1 MSTVAVARSPAAV
14 ARPQWW
20 LGLMLLALHASLAW
34 GITDWWSR
42 ALLLAHFG
50 LFLLWQPVW
59 RGEADIESRYVF
71 LVVIVGF
78 LLSVWNNWWL
88 MAVWLAVLFGLI
100 GGSVP
105 GIAQRRQRLVSMLAA
120 LYLLSMLLMWVV
132 PHLFADQTFE
142 IAAALLAQHG
152 LTALPTILQSHPSLL
167 PVLLVQYGLPIL
179 PVAILLT
186 QVEASRST
194 GPQAVDLFYSV
205 ILFLLVAALVL
216 GSFVVKQV
224 SHGNYPLALAQT
236 LFAIA
241 VVLMA
246 LSWLWNPRG
255 GFAGLGHILSQ
266 YLLSLGLPFERW
278 VQRLADFAEQEAQPQ
293 RFLALSLEHILD
305 LPWVTGLQWE
315 TRVGQ
320 GEYGVK
326 SGYSAEFSFQDLRLR
341 IYTRWSLSPAVLLHL
356 KLLTQMVGHFY
367 EAKRREQV
375 QRQSAYTQAIYETGA
390 RLTHDVKNL
399 LQSLR
404 SLCAAVD
411 TSSPQQAQ
419 GLQALMQRQL
429 PQITQRLN
437 ATLDKLRT
445 PQPADVARVD
455 AAVWWQGLIQRYAG
469 RSIHFHLDGPP
480 RDVTL
485 PAELFDSVA
494 DNLIENAVN
503 KSADGTGLQVR
514 VTLSAAHGGTLTVCD
529 SGAAIAQS
537 TASQLFEAPV
547 PSHSGLGVGL
557 YHSARQAAQLGY
569 RLKLAANEPGTV
581 CFVLTREEG
590 EQP

>member
-1 MSTVAVARSPAAV
+1 MIAAAGAQSRLVA

-34 GITDWWSR
+34 GIADWWSR
-42 ALLLAHFG
+42 AFLLAHFG

-59 RGEADIESRYVF
+59 RGEANIESRYVF

-78 LLSVWNNWWL
+78 LLAAWNNWWL

-105 GIAQRRQRLVSMLAA
+105 GIVQRRQRLVSMLAA

-132 PHLFADQTFE
+132 PQLFADQTLGDTL
-142 IAAALLAQHG
+142 ALLAQHG
-152 LTALPTILQSHPSLL
+152 LAALPSLL
-167 PVLLVQYGLPIL
+167 QSRPDVLPALLVQYGLPIL
-179 PVAILLT
+179 PFAILFT
-186 QVEASRST
+186 QVETSRSAV
-194 GPQAVDLFYSV
+194 PLAVDLFYSV

-224 SHGNYPLALAQT
+224 SHGNYPVALAQT

-241 VVLMA
+241 LVLIA

-266 YLLSLGLPFERW
+266 YLMSLGLPFERW
-278 VQRLADFAEQEAQPQ
+278 VQRLAETAEQETQPQ

-315 TRVGQ
+315 ARLGQ
-320 GEYGVK
+320 GEFGVK
-326 SGYSAEFSFQDLRLR
+326 SGYSAEFSFQDLRLK

-404 SLCAAVD
+404 SLCAAVE
-411 TSSPQQAQ
+411 TSSAQQAQ

-437 ATLDKLRT
+437 ATLDKLRS
-445 PQPADVARVD
+445 PQQADAARVD
-455 AAVWWQGLIQRYAG
+455 FAVWWEGLIQRYAG
-469 RSIHFHLDGPP
+469 RNIHFQVDGPA
-480 RDVTL
+480 RDLKL

-494 DNLIENAVN
+494 DNLIENALS
-503 KSADGTGLQVR
+503 KSAADAGLQVR
-514 VTLSAAHGGTLTVCD
+514 VTLSAARGGTLTVCD
-529 SGAAIAQS
+529 NGAAIAK
-537 TASQLFEAPV
+537 TTESQLFEAPV
-547 PSHSGLGVGL
+547 PSQSGLGVGL
-557 YHSARQAAQLGY
+557 YHSAKQASQLGY
-569 RLKLAANEPGTV
+569 RLALAANEPGNV
-581 CFVLTREEG
+581 CFVLTREAG
-590 EQP
+590 AT

>member
-1 MSTVAVARSPAAV
+1 MSEVAATQVRV
-14 ARPQWW
+14 VGRPQWW

-59 RGEADIESRYVF
+59 RGEADIESRYVY

-78 LLSVWNNWWL
+78 LLAAWTTWWL
-88 MAVWLAVLFGLI
+88 MAAWLALLFGLI

-105 GIAQRRQRLVSMLAA
+105 GIAQRRQRMVSMLAA

-132 PHLFADQTFE
+132 PHLFADQTLE
-142 IAAALLAQHG
+142 DATAQLARQSVATWPAL
-152 LTALPTILQSHPSLL
+152 LQSHPSLL
-167 PVLLVQYGLPIL
+167 PVLLVQYGLPVL
-179 PVAILLT
+179 PIAILLT
-186 QVEASRST
+186 QVESSRST
-194 GPQAVDLFYSV
+194 VPLAVDLFYSV

-278 VQRLADFAEQEAQPQ
+278 VQRLAEFAEQETQPQ

-305 LPWVTGLQWE
+305 LPWVTGLRWE
-315 TRVGQ
+315 TRLGQ

-367 EAKRREQV
+367 EAKRREQI

-411 TSSPQQAQ
+411 SSSEQQAQ

-437 ATLDKLRT
+437 ATLDKLRS
-445 PQPADVARVD
+445 PQQADATRVG
-455 AAVWWQGLIQRYAG
+455 AAVWWEGLIQRHAG
-469 RSIHFHLDGPP
+469 RSIHFQMDGVP
-480 RDVTL
+480 RDLTL

-503 KSADGTGLQVR
+503 KSAAGAGLQVR
-514 VTLSAAHGGTLTVCD
+514 VTLSIARGGTLTVCD
-529 SGAAIAQS
+529 NGTAIAKS
-537 TASQLFEAPV
+537 TEMQLFEAPV
-547 PSHSGLGVGL
+547 PSPSGLGVGL
-557 YHSARQAAQLGY
+557 YHSAKQAAQLGY
-569 RLKLAANEPGTV
+569 RLALASNQPGMV
-581 CFVLTREEG
+581 CFVLTREGEG
-590 EQP
+590 T

>member
-1 MSTVAVARSPAAV
+1 VIAAAGAQSRLVA

-34 GITDWWSR
+34 GIADWWSR
-42 ALLLAHFG
+42 AFLLAHFG

-59 RGEADIESRYVF
+59 RGEANIESRYVF

-78 LLSVWNNWWL
+78 LLAAWNNWWL

-105 GIAQRRQRLVSMLAA
+105 GIVQRRQRMVSMLAA

-132 PHLFADQTFE
+132 PQLFADQTLGDTL
-142 IAAALLAQHG
+142 ALLAQHG
-152 LTALPTILQSHPSLL
+152 LAALPSLL
-167 PVLLVQYGLPIL
+167 QSRPDVLPALLVQYGLPIL
-179 PVAILLT
+179 PFAILFT
-186 QVEASRST
+186 QVETSRSAV
-194 GPQAVDLFYSV
+194 PLAVDLFYSV

-224 SHGNYPLALAQT
+224 SHGNYPVALAQT

-241 VVLMA
+241 LVLVA

-266 YLLSLGLPFERW
+266 YLMSLGLPFERW
-278 VQRLADFAEQEAQPQ
+278 VQRLAETAEQETQPQ

-305 LPWVTGLQWE
+305 LPWVTGLEWE
-315 TRVGQ
+315 ARLGQ
-320 GEYGVK
+320 GEFGVK
-326 SGYSAEFSFQDLRLR
+326 SGYSAEFSFQDLRLK

-404 SLCAAVD
+404 SLCAAVE
-411 TSSPQQAQ
+411 TSSAQQAQ

-437 ATLDKLRT
+437 ATLDKLRS
-445 PQPADVARVD
+445 PQQADAARVD
-455 AAVWWQGLIQRYAG
+455 FAVWWEGLIQRYAG
-469 RSIHFHLDGPP
+469 RNIHFQVDGPA
-480 RDVTL
+480 RDLKL

-494 DNLIENAVN
+494 DNLIENALS
-503 KSADGTGLQVR
+503 KSAVDAGLQVR
-514 VTLSAAHGGTLTVCD
+514 VTLSAARGGTLTVCD
-529 SGAAIAQS
+529 NGAAIAKS
-537 TASQLFEAPV
+537 TESQLFEAPV
-547 PSHSGLGVGL
+547 PSQSGLGVGL
-557 YHSARQAAQLGY
+557 YHSAKQASQLGY
-569 RLKLAANEPGTV
+569 RLALAANEPGSV
-581 CFVLTREEG
+581 CFVLTREAG
-590 EQP
+590 AT

>member
-1 MSTVAVARSPAAV
+1 MIAAADAQSRLVA

-34 GITDWWSR
+34 GIADWWSR
-42 ALLLAHFG
+42 AFLLAHFG

-59 RGEADIESRYVF
+59 RGEANIESRYVF

-78 LLSVWNNWWL
+78 LLAAWNNWWL

-105 GIAQRRQRLVSMLAA
+105 GIVQRRQRLVSMLAA

-132 PHLFADQTFE
+132 PQLFVDQTLGDTL
-142 IAAALLAQHG
+142 ALLAQHG
-152 LTALPTILQSHPSLL
+152 LAALPSLLQSRPDML

-179 PVAILLT
+179 PFAILLT
-186 QVEASRST
+186 QVETSRSAV
-194 GPQAVDLFYSV
+194 PLAVDLFYSV

-224 SHGNYPLALAQT
+224 SHGNYPVALAQT

-241 VVLMA
+241 LLLMA

-255 GFAGLGHILSQ
+255 GFSGLGHILSQ
-266 YLLSLGLPFERW
+266 YLMSLGLPFERW
-278 VQRLADFAEQEAQPQ
+278 VQRLAELAEQETQPQ

-315 TRVGQ
+315 ARLGQ

-326 SGYSAEFSFQDLRLR
+326 SGYSAEFSFQDLRLK

-390 RLTHDVKNL
+390 RLTHDIKNL

-404 SLCAAVD
+404 SLCAAVE
-411 TSSPQQAQ
+411 SSSAQQAQ

-437 ATLDKLRT
+437 ATLDKLRS
-445 PQPADVARVD
+445 PQQADAARVD
-455 AAVWWQGLIQRYAG
+455 FAVWWEGLTQRYSG
-469 RSIHFHLDGPP
+469 RNIHFQVDGPA
-480 RDVTL
+480 RDLKL

-494 DNLIENAVN
+494 DNLIENALN
-503 KSADGTGLQVR
+503 KSAAGAGLQVR
-514 VTLSAAHGGTLTVCD
+514 VTLSAARGGTLTVCD
-529 SGAAIAQS
+529 NGAAIAKS
-537 TASQLFEAPV
+537 TESQLFEAPV
-547 PSHSGLGVGL
+547 PSQSGLGVGL

-569 RLKLAANEPGTV
+569 RLALAANQPGTV
-581 CFVLTREEG
+581 CFMLTREAG
-590 EQP
+590 AT

>member
-1 MSTVAVARSPAAV
+1 MIAAAGAQSRLVA

-20 LGLMLLALHASLAW
+20 LGLMLFALHASLAW
-34 GITDWWSR
+34 GIADWWSR
-42 ALLLAHFG
+42 AFLLAHFG

-59 RGEADIESRYVF
+59 RGEANIESRYVF

-78 LLSVWNNWWL
+78 LLAAWNNWWL

-105 GIAQRRQRLVSMLAA
+105 GIVQRRQRMVSMLAA

-132 PHLFADQTFE
+132 PQLFADQTLGDTL
-142 IAAALLAQHG
+142 ALLAQHG
-152 LTALPTILQSHPSLL
+152 LAALPSLL
-167 PVLLVQYGLPIL
+167 QSRPDVLPALLVQYGLPIL
-179 PVAILLT
+179 PFAILFT
-186 QVEASRST
+186 QVETSRSAV
-194 GPQAVDLFYSV
+194 PLAVDLFYSV

-224 SHGNYPLALAQT
+224 SHGNYPVALAQT

-241 VVLMA
+241 LVLVA

-266 YLLSLGLPFERW
+266 YLMSLGLPFERW
-278 VQRLADFAEQEAQPQ
+278 VQRLAETAEQETQPQ

-315 TRVGQ
+315 ARLGQ
-320 GEYGVK
+320 GEFGVK
-326 SGYSAEFSFQDLRLR
+326 SGYSAEFSFQDLRLK

-404 SLCAAVD
+404 SLCAAVE
-411 TSSPQQAQ
+411 TSSAQQAQ

-437 ATLDKLRT
+437 ATLDKLRS
-445 PQPADVARVD
+445 PQQADAARVD
-455 AAVWWQGLIQRYAG
+455 FAVWWEGLIQRYTG
-469 RSIHFHLDGPP
+469 HNIHFKVDGPA
-480 RDVTL
+480 RDLKL

-494 DNLIENAVN
+494 DNLIENALS
-503 KSADGTGLQVR
+503 KSAVDAGLQVR
-514 VTLSAAHGGTLTVCD
+514 VTLSAARGGTLTVCD
-529 SGAAIAQS
+529 NGAAIAKS
-537 TASQLFEAPV
+537 TESQLFEAPV
-547 PSHSGLGVGL
+547 PSQSGLGVGL
-557 YHSARQAAQLGY
+557 YHSAKQASQLGY
-569 RLKLAANEPGTV
+569 RLALAANEPGSV
-581 CFVLTREEG
+581 CFMLTREAG
-590 EQP
+590 AT

>member
-1 MSTVAVARSPAAV
+1 VSAVAGGLIRFV
-14 ARPQWW
+14 LRPEFC

-78 LLSVWNNWWL
+78 LLAVWNNWWL

-105 GIAQRRQRLVSMLAA
+105 GIAQRRQRMVSMLAA

-132 PHLFADQTFE
+132 PHLFADQAIEDALTLL
-142 IAAALLAQHG
+142 ARHGLAALPVL
-152 LTALPTILQSHPSLL
+152 LQSHPTLL
-167 PVLLVQYGLPIL
+167 PVLLVQYGLPLL
-179 PVAILLT
+179 PIVILLT
-186 QVEASRST
+186 QVESSRSAA
-194 GPQAVDLFYSV
+194 PLAVDLFYSV
-205 ILFLLVAALVL
+205 TLFLLVAALVL
-216 GSFVVKQV
+216 GSFVVRQV

-241 VVLMA
+241 LVLMA

-255 GFAGLGHILSQ
+255 GFSGLGHILSQ

-278 VQRLADFAEQEAQPQ
+278 VQRLAELAEQEAQPQ
-293 RFLALSLEHILD
+293 RFLAQSLEHVLD
-305 LPWVTGLQWE
+305 LPWVSGLRWE
-315 TRVGQ
+315 TRLGQ
-320 GEYGVK
+320 GEFGVK
-326 SGYSAEFSFQDLRLR
+326 SGYSAEFSFHDLRLR
-341 IYTRWSLSPAVLLHL
+341 IYTRWALSPAVLLHL

-367 EAKRREQV
+367 EAKRREQA

-411 TSSPQQAQ
+411 TSSAEQAQ

-437 ATLDKLRT
+437 ATLDKLRS
-445 PQPADVARVD
+445 PQQADATRVD
-455 AAVWWQGLIQRYAG
+455 AAVWWNGLIQRYAG
-469 RSIHFHLDGPP
+469 RNIHFKMEGPA
-480 RDVTL
+480 RDLKL

-503 KSADGTGLQVR
+503 KSATGAALEVR
-514 VTLSAAHGGTLTVCD
+514 VTLSTARGGTLNVCD
-529 SGAAIAQS
+529 NGAAIAKS
-537 TASQLFEAPV
+537 IENELFQAPV
-547 PSHSGLGVGL
+547 TSLSGLGVGL
-557 YHSARQAAQLGY
+557 YHSAKQAAQLGY
-569 RLKLAANEPGTV
+569 RLALAANQPGMV
-581 CFVLTREEG
+581 CFVLTREGEG
-590 EQP
+590 I

>member
-1 MSTVAVARSPAAV
+1 MIAAADAQNRLVAAH
-14 ARPQWW
+14 PQWW

-42 ALLLAHFG
+42 AFLLAHFG

-59 RGEADIESRYVF
+59 RGEANIESRYVF

-78 LLSVWNNWWL
+78 LLAAWNNWWL
-88 MAVWLAVLFGLI
+88 MAAWLAVLFGLI

-105 GIAQRRQRLVSMLAA
+105 GIVQRRQRLVSMLAA

-132 PHLFADQTFE
+132 PHLFADQTLGGTL
-142 IAAALLAQHG
+142 ALLGQHG
-152 LTALPTILQSHPSLL
+152 LVALPSLLQSHPEVL
-167 PVLLVQYGLPIL
+167 PVLLVQYGLPL
-179 PVAILLT
+179 LTFAILLT
-186 QVEASRST
+186 QVETSRSAV
-194 GPQAVDLFYSV
+194 PLAVDLFYSV

-224 SHGNYPLALAQT
+224 SHGNYPLALTQT

-241 VVLMA
+241 LVLIA

-266 YLLSLGLPFERW
+266 YLMSLGLPFERW
-278 VQRLADFAEQEAQPQ
+278 VQRLAEFAEQETQPQ

-305 LPWVTGLQWE
+305 LPWVTGLRWE
-315 TRVGQ
+315 TRLGQ

-326 SGYSAEFSFQDLRLR
+326 SGYSAGFSFQDLRLR

-399 LQSLR
+399 LQSMR
-404 SLCAAVD
+404 SLCAAVEG
-411 TSSPQQAQ
+411 SSAEQAQ

-445 PQPADVARVD
+445 PQPADAARVD
-455 AAVWWQGLIQRYAG
+455 FAVWWEGLIQRYSG
-469 RSIHFHLDGPP
+469 RNIHFQVDGPA
-480 RDVTL
+480 RDLKL

-494 DNLIENAVN
+494 DNLIENALN
-503 KSADGTGLQVR
+503 KSAASAGLQVR
-514 VTLSAAHGGTLTVCD
+514 VTYSAARGGTLTVCD
-529 SGAAIAQS
+529 NGAAIAKS
-537 TASQLFEAPV
+537 TESQLFEAPV
-547 PSHSGLGVGL
+547 PSQNGLGVGL
-557 YHSARQAAQLGY
+557 YHSAKQASQLGY
-569 RLKLAANEPGTV
+569 RLALAVNEPGTV
-581 CFVLTREEG
+581 CFVLTREAG
-590 EQP
+590 AT